1 MAVRRISNTE
11 VALTL
16 PLTDDDVGQLRAGD
30 HVLMTG
36 TIYAARDAA
45 HKRLIGALDKG
56 EPLPFDIRG
65 QVIYYVGPTP
75 PRPGR
80 VIGSAGPTT
89 SMRIDPYTPRLLEAG
104 LKGCIGKGGR
114 GAAVREALKKH
125 RAVYFLAV
133 GGTGALISKTIKKVD
148 VVAYEDLGTE
158 ALRRMEVE
166 DFPAIVVDD
175 VQGNDLLE
183 MGKAQY
189 QQKERLGDY
198 LPAGATAA
206 DKHNGGG

>member
-1 MAVRRISNTE
+1 MSIQRRDGE
-11 VALTL
+11 VHLQL
-16 PLTDDDVGQLRAGD
+16 PLSESDVDQLRAGD
-30 HVLMTG
+30 HVLITG
-36 TIYAARDAA
+36 TLYAARDAA
-45 HKRLIGALDKG
+45 HRRLIAALDKG

-89 SMRIDPYTPRLLEAG
+89 AMRMDPYTPRLLEAG
-104 LKGCIGKGGR
+104 LKGTIGKGGR

-133 GGTGALISKTIKKVD
+133 GGTGALLSKTIKRVE

-158 ALRRMEVE
+158 AIRRLEVE
-166 DFPAIVVDD
+166 DFPAIVVNDAL
-175 VQGNDLLE
+175 GNDLLE

-198 LPAGATAA
+198 VSAGASAA
-206 DKHNGGG
+206 ASHNGGGI